1 MEEPAEPMFDPSI
14 KKKNKKKELAEETPA
29 VDEELEAD
37 FNLETKKKKKPPK
50 ERPAATAE
58 QPEEDGG
65 QGAASAVEGDGSED
79 KDYSYSELLSRA
91 FRAMMERNPDMLSEK
106 KKVVMKPPSLMRV
119 GTKKT
124 AFANFTEISKQI
136 RRKPDHLLAY
146 LLTELGT
153 TGSVDGNNQ
162 LIIKGRFQTKNIES
176 VLRSYIKEY
185 VMCHTCRS
193 HDTELVKE
201 TRLFFLQCS
210 TCGSRCSVASIKSG
224 FQAQVGRRAAQRA
237 KAT

>member
-1 MEEPAEPMFDPSI
+1 MEEPMFDPSI
-14 KKKNKKKELAEETPA
+14 KKKKKKVMEEAPEEAPA
-29 VDEELEAD
+29 VEEELEAE
-37 FNLETKKKKKPPK
+37 FNLDTKKKKKPKK
-50 ERPAATAE
+50 EGPTVAA
-58 QPEEDGG
+58 EEDGG
-65 QGAASAVEGDGSED
+65 PSASAAPGLEGGPAGED
-79 KDYSYSELLSRA
+79 ADYTYKDLLSRA
-91 FRAMMERNPDMLSEK
+91 FRAMMERNPDILSEK
-106 KKVVMKPPSLMRV
+106 RKVIMKPPSLMRV

-124 AFANFTEISKQI
+124 AFANFSDISKQI

-237 KAT
+237 KATD